1 VTEPTNGESTPVEP
15 VETPAGD
22 STGSAPSAGSFGEA
36 AAEMANE
43 TEVEG
48 GEPEAELSLADELAV
63 TKMALA
69 EMTADAQRVQAE
81 YANYRKRVD
90 RDRELIR
97 ENATYAALSPIID
110 VLDTIDRAREHGEL
124 EGGFKAVAE
133 QLERIVANLGLTRF
147 GAPGDPFDPTIH
159 EALSHIGQD
168 PEVTVTTCQHIAK
181 VGYRIGDRVVRVA
194 QVLVVDPVE

>member
-1 VTEPTNGESTPVEP
+1 MTEPTNGESPPVEP

-22 STGSAPSAGSFGEA
+22 SAGSAGAAGSFGEA

-48 GEPEAELSLADELAV
+48 GEPEADLSLADELAV
-63 TKMALA
+63 TQMALA

-133 QLERIVANLGLTRF
+133 QLERIVANQGLIRF

-168 PEVTVTTCQHIAK
+168 PEVSVTTCQHIAK

>member
-1 VTEPTNGESTPVEP
+1 MTESPF
-15 VETPAGD
+15 ETPEGEPAQEQ
-22 STGSAPSAGSFGEA
+22 APQPGSFGDA
-36 AAEMANE
+36 AGEMANE
-43 TEVEG
+43 TEVEMD
-48 GEPEAELSLADELAV
+48 AEHDVAAADELTV
-63 TKMALA
+63 TRMALA

-97 ENATYAALSPIID
+97 ENATYSALAPIID

-133 QLERIVANLGLTRF
+133 QLERIVAAQGLTRF
-147 GAPGDPFDPTIH
+147 GAPGDPFDPQVH
-159 EALSHIGQD
+159 EALSHIGTD

-194 QVLVVDPVE
+194 QVLVVDPVEID